1 MKQTKEVVVMGL
13 VLNQE
18 VSREA
23 VMVGVL
29 ELLRLPFRALWFL
42 VKLLVAP
49 VVIVAAAYLV
59 LGAES
64 LWFAGVVVVCVLFSA
79 LFVWL
84 WALQV
89 RGVLRSLAR
98 GTSTVRLA
106 SHRGRALRVRAGNR
120 RWGGG
125 R

>member
-1 MKQTKEVVVMGL
+1 MAL

-18 VSREA
+18 VAREA

-29 ELLRLPFRALWFL
+29 ELLRLPFRALWL
-42 VKLLVAP
+42 LMKLLVAP

-98 GTSTVRLA
+98 GTSMVRLA

-120 RWGGG
+120 RRGGG